1 MPSAADRRS
10 MPIGERKLMPM
21 GNGGLV
27 VTIPKV
33 WARFFQLKVGDRVE
47 LEMNSEGELRIR
59 PKGILTVQGRTNDEG

>member
-1 MPSAADRRS
+1 
-10 MPIGERKLMPM
+10 MPM

-59 PKGILTVQGRTNDEG
+59 PKGILTVQGRTNDGE

>member
-1 MPSAADRRS
+1 
-10 MPIGERKLMPM
+10 MPM

-47 LEMNSEGELRIR
+47 LEMDSRGELRIH
-59 PKGILTVQGRTNDEG
+59 PKEVLTHEEDTTNEE